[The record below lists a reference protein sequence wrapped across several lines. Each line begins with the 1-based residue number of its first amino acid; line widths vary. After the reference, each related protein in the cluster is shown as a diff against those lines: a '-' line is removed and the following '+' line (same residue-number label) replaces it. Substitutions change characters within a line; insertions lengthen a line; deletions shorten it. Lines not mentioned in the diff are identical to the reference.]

1 MLAQLGLAQV
11 PEAPS
16 QVAQP
21 NSADIENKALTEALT
36 EANNSNVDILRAL
49 EGFLKKYPQSFQRGE
64 VERLLARASVEVKDD
79 RRIVLYG
86 ERVLVNSPDDM
97 LLLDRVAHAL
107 LTLGG
112 RENASASLKYS
123 GAFADDVL
131 KLPPPDGSDVARK
144 QEERDRG
151 LARALLYQARAQT
164 VLGQYQEAERLAAQ
178 SFSTY
183 PAEEAARECALAL
196 EHQGRLKDAIARLAD
211 AITVPDTRAAESDR
225 AEDRRKLGELY
236 RKAHHSEKG
245 LGDVILASYDR
256 TATLAGQRRTKLQ
269 ALDPNSLATDPM
281 QFTIS
286 GLDGTKLP
294 LAKLKGS
301 VVVVDFWATWC
312 QPCRVQHPLY
322 EQVKTRFKDR
332 SDVVFLA
339 VDTDSEEDRPKVG
352 PFLDGQK
359 WSRQVYFEDGL
370 QRLLN
375 VSSIP
380 TTLLF
385 DKQGRVASRMNG
397 FLPDKF
403 VDQLSQRIESA
414 LSDSQ

>member
-1 MLAQLGLAQV
+1 MSWIGVVLAAQLGLAQ
-11 PEAPS
+11 AP
-16 QVAQP
+16 AP
-21 NSADIENKALTEALT
+21 TSAELENKALTEALT
-36 EANNSNVDILRAL
+36 DANNSNVDILRAL
-49 EGFLKKYPQSFQRGE
+49 EGFLKKYPQSFQRAE

-79 RRIVLYG
+79 RRIVLHG
-86 ERVLVNSPDDM
+86 ERVLVNSPEDM
-97 LLLDRVAHAL
+97 LLLDRVAHSL

-112 RENASASLKYS
+112 KENATASLKYS
-123 GAFADDVL
+123 RAFGDIVL
-131 KLPPPDGSDVARK
+131 KLSAPEGTDAARK
-144 QEERDRG
+144 QDERDRG
-151 LARALLYQARAQT
+151 LARALLYQARAQA
-164 VLGQYQEAERLAAQ
+164 VLGAYPEAERLAAQ
-178 SFSTY
+178 SYSTY
-183 PAEEAARECALAL
+183 PAEESAREWALAL
-196 EHQGRLKDAIARLAD
+196 EHQGKLKDSIQRLAD
-211 AITVPDTRAAESDR
+211 ALTVADSRAADSDR

-236 RKAHHSEKG
+236 RKLHHSEKG

-256 TATLAGQRRTKLQ
+256 TAAVVGQRRTKLQ
-269 ALDPNSLATDPM
+269 ALDPNALASDPM
-281 QFTIS
+281 QFTLS
-286 GLDGTKLP
+286 GLDGSKLP
-294 LAKLKGS
+294 LSKLKGS

-312 QPCRVQHPLY
+312 QPCRIQHPLY
-322 EQVKTRFKDR
+322 EQVKTHFRDR

-385 DKQGRVASRMNG
+385 DKQGHVASRMNG

-403 VDQLSQRIESA
+403 VDQLTQRIETA
-414 LSDSQ
+414 LEDSQ